1 VRTMKVRTEVHF
13 IYCSVQFSMEIL
25 HLKLYVVVVPK
36 IASLKQELVEKNM
49 SQESQSVDLK
59 V

>member
-1 VRTMKVRTEVHF
+1 VRTEVHF